1 MNYATS
7 ANYLRS
13 AETFAGQ
20 MNRALAEALAE
31 DQRVVVGGQLVR
43 YGVAGLTT
51 GLYDKYAERFI
62 TYSVSEALMNS
73 SAMGLALAA
82 KRVVMYHVRMD
93 FLLCG
98 MDALFNHINIW
109 TAKGY
114 KLSITMVC
122 QVGKGMGQGPQH
134 SKNLTAWFEM
144 AEGWQT
150 VVPSNP
156 QEAYS
161 MLKAAIFSDH
171 PTMFVAHRE
180 LFDSP
185 HGKKIETPKRVEL
198 CGTSLRH
205 EAEFYDR

>member
-7 ANYLRS
+7 ANYLRP

-20 MNRALAEALAE
+20 MNRALAETIAE
-31 DQRVVVGGQLVR
+31 DPNVVVCGQLVR

-51 GLYDKYAERFI
+51 GLYEKYHDRFI

-73 SAMGLALAA
+73 SAMGLALAG
-82 KRVVMYHVRMD
+82 KRIVMYHVRMD

-98 MDALFNHINIW
+98 MDALFNHINVW
-109 TAKGY
+109 TVKGH
-114 KLSITMVC
+114 KLPITMVC

-144 AEGWQT
+144 AEGWRT

-156 QEAYS
+156 QEAYW
-161 MLKAAIFSDH
+161 MLKSSILSDH
-171 PTMFVAHRE
+171 PTMFVARRE

-185 HGKKIETPKRVEL
+185 HGKMIETPKRIEL
-198 CGTSLRH
+198 CGTSRRH
-205 EAEFYDR
+205 EKEFYND